1 VKKISGHISKK
12 VADKLVELFKNDRK
26 AFEEKWDDIKVF
38 IQYGML
44 SDDKF
49 YDRIKS
55 VNLFKNVDGKY
66 FTTDEYVE
74 HIKAAQT
81 NKNGDAIVLYT
92 NDQDAQYSYIEKA
105 KEREYDV
112 ALMDGVLDNHF
123 VDLMERKLEKTK
135 FSRVDAESIDKLIE
149 KEEAQVSK
157 LTEDQQKE
165 LKPVFEKDLDT
176 TTFTIV
182 FESLSEKEDPILITQ
197 PEFMRRMKDMQAMG
211 GGQMAFMGD
220 MPDSYNVVVNSN
232 HPMVAELVEDK
243 DEEHKQLVAK
253 QLVDLAKLSQNLLK
267 GKDLADFV
275 KRSVEIIK

>member
-1 VKKISGHISKK
+1 
-12 VADKLVELFKNDRK
+12 
-26 AFEEKWDDIKVF
+26 
-38 IQYGML
+38 ML

-176 TTFTIV
+176 TSFTIV